1 MQLTLDS
8 DTLIIKLSGFE
19 RLWSFHLSQS
29 ILVPFA
35 HIQQVSTTQPQSDWF
50 DLRAPGTALPGV
62 IKAGTY
68 YTRNG
73 REFWY
78 VTRKADY
85 LTLSL
90 RDEYYK
96 RIVLSLE
103 NAAAWAEQINR
114 LITRTGIA

>member
-1 MQLTLDS
+1 MQLTLNS
-8 DTLIIKLSGFE
+8 DALVLELSGFE
-19 RLWSFHLSQS
+19 RLWSFHLSKS
-29 ILVPFA
+29 IFVPLA
-35 HIQQVSTTQPQSDWF
+35 HIQQVSTEEPQSDWL

-78 VTRKADY
+78 VTRKSSY
-85 LTLSL
+85 LILSL

-96 RIVLSLE
+96 RIVLSSE
-103 NAAAWAEQINR
+103 NAEVWAEQINR
-114 LITRTGIA
+114 AIA